1 MAAGRRRRP
10 SAAGR
15 RCSGCGDVAAAL
27 RVVMADADLVV
38 VDKPPGMPSVP
49 ARTPLDP
56 PDVATVLAV
65 THGPLE
71 AVHRLDRDTSG
82 LLVLARSREARARL
96 GRAFEEGLVEKRYLA
111 IVHGRLRDQ
120 TGAIHLPLADDVANP
135 PRKRVDPILGR
146 RAATLWRTLQVGTW
160 EGAAV
165 TLLEL
170 QPLTGRSHQ
179 LRVHLAW
186 LGCPIVGDRLYGPTA
201 RPATCLA
208 LHAAA
213 LTLPHPRDGSRRSWA
228 TPPPD
233 MPPWRILALP
243 ALTSRWA

>member
-1 MAAGRRRRP
+1 M
-10 SAAGR
+10 
-15 RCSGCGDVAAAL
+15 AAAL
-27 RVVMADADLVV
+27 RVVMADDDLVV
-38 VDKPPGMPSVP
+38 VDKPAGMPSVP

-56 PDVATVLAV
+56 PDVATVLAK
-65 THGPLE
+65 THGSLE

-96 GRAFEEGLVEKRYLA
+96 GRAFEDGLVEKRYLA
-111 IVHGRLRDQ
+111 IVHGGLRDQ
-120 TGAIHLPLADDVANP
+120 AGGIHLPLADDVANP
-135 PRKRVDPILGR
+135 PRKRVDPIMGR
-146 RAATLWRTLQVGTW
+146 RAATRWRTLEAGTW

-170 QPLTGRSHQ
+170 EPLTGRSHQ

-186 LGCPIVGDRLYGPTA
+186 LGCPIVGDRLYGPSP

-208 LHAAA
+208 LHAAG

-228 TPPPD
+228 SPTPS
-233 MPPWRILALP
+233 MPPWQVFATC
-243 ALTSRWA
+243 ADQA